1 MKTWHKNVLSLFVI
15 VIGGFIL
22 FNVAFILAAFVIN
35 ACISIMEISPDSA
48 PPFIGKAIYLIIIA
62 IISLFV
68 FKSKLSTLVKATYLT
83 VPLMVVQVFI
93 GIVLYEQSKFIIAAI
108 AALMISAVILYMYKK
123 KLSWQYYFA
132 TLYVAVLGICI
143 MVFNIQI

>member
-62 IISLFV
+62 NISLFV